1 MSRDW
6 TPQEMYMRDKY
17 TKEEFGEALRD
28 AEFEFINSKT
38 GERTP
43 LISPE
48 HKKIG
53 KMFPEISFLFDDFY
67 RMYDKYSEYPV
78 ERNIMFAYIEAT
90 LQNIERDNLI
100 TAANMTTALENIFA
114 GRDVLLCGQTEEYM
128 VQQALNIS
136 PIATEHIEKWYTGSL
151 SPSFYYNNENNGCLC
166 DLIDFGMA
174 TIAKERCKEFSHGST
189 HSTVF
194 HADEVFTT
202 ALMKILNPDFTY
214 ERNLEIPE
222 DPNVLVYDKG
232 MGKYDHH
239 QEGNEVRENGIPYAS
254 FGKVY
259 RDFSKYLI
267 IDDRLMTKDERDVIE
282 NRLVQ
287 KIDAVDNGIGKNDY
301 ATFVSLLNPINRD
314 GKPKEDENIMFAKA
328 VDFAM
333 DVIDRNME
341 KSVEVGR
348 QFGIFK
354 ENIAN
359 EKNIRN
365 GVLVLN
371 EYINIMEQNVK
382 DILLEKEIDLVV
394 YPSMRGGYNV
404 QQVQVMQEDGT
415 FVGKLPYPKEWLG
428 KREDDLPEH
437 ITFCHAGNWLLSI
450 DAQNKREALDIA
462 CKIADVCKEELKKDI
477 GREVDQVLS

>member
-1 MSRDW
+1 MGRDW

-53 KMFPEISFLFDDFY
+53 KMFPEISFLLDDFY

-90 LQNIERDNLI
+90 LQNIEKDNLV
-100 TAANMTTALENIFA
+100 TMQTMATSLENIFA

-128 VQQALNIS
+128 IRKALSIS

-151 SPSFYYNNENNGCLC
+151 SPSFYYNNENNSCLC
-166 DLIDFGMA
+166 ELIDFGMA
-174 TIAKERCKEFSHGST
+174 DIVKDRCKEFAHGST
-189 HSTVF
+189 HSTKF

-202 ALMKILNPDFTY
+202 AFMRKLNPDFTY
-214 ERNLEIPE
+214 ERNLDIPE
-222 DPNVLVYDKG
+222 DKSVLVYDKG

-239 QEGNEVRENGIPYAS
+239 QKDNEIRDNGIPYAS

-267 IDDRLMTKDERDVIE
+267 IDDRLMTKDERDVVE

-287 KIDAVDNGIGKNDY
+287 KIDAVDNGIGRNDY
-301 ATFVSLLNPINRD
+301 SSFIDLLNPINRD
-314 GKPKEDENIMFAKA
+314 GKPEEKENEMFEKA
-328 VDFAM
+328 VSFAQ
-333 DVIDRNME
+333 DVLERFME
-341 KSVEVGR
+341 KSVEIGR

-359 EKNIRN
+359 DKNIKN
-365 GVLVLN
+365 GVLSLN
-371 EYINIMEQNVK
+371 EYVNINEPNVK
-382 DILLEKEIDLVV
+382 DILIEKEIDLVV

-404 QQVQVMQEDGT
+404 QQVQILQEDGT
-415 FVGKLPYPKEWLG
+415 NVGRLPFPQEWCG
-428 KREDDLPEH
+428 KKPEELPEH

-450 DAQNKREALDIA
+450 DSKNKREAFDLT
-462 CKIADVCKEELKKDI
+462 CKIADISREELKKDI
-477 GREVDQVLS
+477 GREADQIL

>member
-1 MSRDW
+1 MGRDW

-28 AEFEFINSKT
+28 AEFEWIDSKT

-43 LISPE
+43 LVSPE

-53 KMFPEISFLFDDFY
+53 KMFPEISFLFDDFF

-90 LQNIERDNLI
+90 LQNIEKDNLI
-100 TAANMTTALENIFA
+100 TAKNMRDTLENIFA

-128 VQQALNIS
+128 IDKAIEIS

-151 SPSFYYNNENNGCLC
+151 SPSFYYNNENNGCLA

-174 TIAKERCKEFSHGST
+174 TIAKERCKEFKHGST
-189 HSTVF
+189 HSSTF

-202 ALMKILNPDFTY
+202 AFMRRLNPDFTY

-222 DPNVLVYDKG
+222 DPSVLVYDKG
-232 MGKYDHH
+232 RGKYDHH
-239 QEGNEVRENGIPYAS
+239 QADNEIRENGIPYAS

-282 NRLVQ
+282 QRLVQ
-287 KIDAVDNGIGKNDY
+287 KIDAVDNGIGRNDY
-301 ATFVSLLNPINRD
+301 SAMVGLLNPINRD
-314 GKPKEDENIMFAKA
+314 GKPEEKENEMFERA
-328 VDFAM
+328 VAFAS
-333 DVIDRNME
+333 DVLDRFME
-341 KSVEVGR
+341 KSVEIGR
-348 QFGIFK
+348 QFGVFK
-354 ENIAN
+354 ENLAN
-359 EKNIRN
+359 KANVRD
-365 GVLVLN
+365 GVLVLS
-371 EYINIMEQNVK
+371 EYLNIAEPNVR
-382 DILLEKEIDLVV
+382 DILLENGIDLVA
-394 YPSMRGGYNV
+394 YPSNRGGYNV
-404 QQVQVMQEDGT
+404 QQVSVPLEEGGS
-415 FVGKLPYPKEWLG
+415 VGKLPFPKEWLG
-428 KREDDLPEH
+428 KDGDELPEH

-450 DAQNKREALDIA
+450 DATNRREALDMA
-462 CKIADVCKEELKKDI
+462 CKIADISREELKKDI
-477 GREVDQVLS
+477 GREAEEVL